1 MIYLFRILLLLTC
14 IAGLSLQLL
23 GVVTQQLDLPIL
35 THVLLIFSY
44 LYGIYTAQ
52 QDEVEL

>member
-23 GVVTQQLDLPIL
+23 GLVTQQLDLPIFA
-35 THVLLIFSY
+35 HVLLIFSY

-52 QDEVEL
+52 QDEVEV

>member
-35 THVLLIFSY
+35 MHLLLIFSY

-52 QDEVEL
+52 QDEVEV